1 MSQSETKQCLNPTSE
16 ERRHPHKPTLLKR
29 EAARNLAHVIKIVS
43 HHDTAACIFSDC
55 CRNVSSLIHVVRLQD
70 QVKQKKPRSSEPGL
84 LSFRVWSVAAI
95 DSTVGSPHQGVALH
109 KVISILMRPIRA
121 IIAYRC
127 GPEMM
132 PICNS

>member
-1 MSQSETKQCLNPTSE
+1 MTPLQVFSATVAEMFQASS
-16 ERRHPHKPTLLKR
+16 TL
-29 EAARNLAHVIKIVS
+29 
-43 HHDTAACIFSDC
+43 CG
-55 CRNVSSLIHVVRLQD
+55 QD

-132 PICNS
+132 